1 MDKITLA
8 HLKPLQKKCGQT
20 IIIAAFIVALLSTT
34 TCASGEKTIDFSN
47 IDTGGK
53 VSLSLRECM
62 RIALN
67 NNLDIKLARYS
78 PQIGEKEI
86 LKEMAE
92 FDPIA
97 SVQVTNQKS
106 ITSGTSF
113 LSGAGYGD
121 FFDRFPRWD
130 DKLRLESLDF
140 NAGVSKKL
148 LTGGECNLALTNN
161 RFETNSIFQFYDS
174 TYQSDLVLS
183 VQQPLLKGFG
193 AEVTKSRIRV
203 ASNNQSISTYQ
214 LKRRLLD
221 VVSEVQE
228 RYWDLSFSM
237 ENLHV
242 QKESLNLAQD
252 LLKRNTALVDVGKLA
267 SIEILQAE
275 VGVASREEAVLMAE
289 SAVKDAED
297 ELKRVLNLLGTDGES
312 EQAIFPSD
320 SPRLEEQEIR
330 LQETIESAIKKR
342 PECEQSQIELKNR
355 NLALKVAKN
364 NLLPLLNLEGS
375 YGFNGIDD
383 SYDGGIDELS
393 TGDRYSWHLGVNFQ
407 FPLGNRKAKS
417 EYLAKELEVKKAIVS
432 LDQLKK
438 KIMVEVKCAA
448 RAVQTNL
455 KRGHSTQEARRLA
468 EKRLEIEEERY
479 DLGLATTTDLLDLQE
494 DVAVAKGKEVRALI
508 DYKKSLVRLERAEGT
523 TLEANDIELER

>member
-34 TCASGEKTIDFSN
+34 TCASGKKTIDFSN
-47 IDTGGK
+47 VDTGGK

-67 NNLDIKLARYS
+67 NNLDIKLARYN

-106 ITSGTSF
+106 ITSGTSL
-113 LSGAGYGD
+113 LSGAGEGD

-193 AEVTKSRIRV
+193 ADVTKSRIRV

-237 ENLHV
+237 ENLDV

-275 VGVASREEAVLMAE
+275 VGVASREE
-289 SAVKDAED
+289 
-297 ELKRVLNLLGTDGES
+297 
-312 EQAIFPSD
+312 
-320 SPRLEEQEIR
+320 
-330 LQETIESAIKKR
+330 
-342 PECEQSQIELKNR
+342 
-355 NLALKVAKN
+355 
-364 NLLPLLNLEGS
+364 
-375 YGFNGIDD
+375 
-383 SYDGGIDELS
+383 
-393 TGDRYSWHLGVNFQ
+393 
-407 FPLGNRKAKS
+407 
-417 EYLAKELEVKKAIVS
+417 EY
-432 LDQLKK
+432 
-438 KIMVEVKCAA
+438 
-448 RAVQTNL
+448 
-455 KRGHSTQEARRLA
+455 
-468 EKRLEIEEERY
+468 
-479 DLGLATTTDLLDLQE
+479 
-494 DVAVAKGKEVRALI
+494 
-508 DYKKSLVRLERAEGT
+508 
-523 TLEANDIELER
+523 